1 MTQIGKILIIS
12 GSFFLAIGCIM
23 FLFGDKVKWFGNISL
38 DFSYK
43 SDSANIYVP
52 IGSMI
57 LLSLILSI
65 IANILFKLFKWWLIA
80 SYYLVKVCF

>member
-12 GSFFLAIGCIM
+12 GLVFLAIGCIM
-23 FLFGDKVKWFGNISL
+23 FLFGDKVKWFGNMPL

-43 SDSANIYVP
+43 SDSAHIYAP

-65 IANILFKLFKWWLIA
+65 IANILFKLFKWWL
-80 SYYLVKVCF
+80 LVSNY